1 MKLNQTTISHGRS
14 WVILPLFCDRKSQ
27 YKNRYQSWRQCL
39 NNKTDDDDNNNTSHY
54 AIILPNNH
62 YCIKKESYSCANNEG
77 IWGAG
82 HIVWLIMSSPVLAPV
97 TITVLPSRRFLLLH
111 TPVVNF
117 KYNFQPVDQN
127 FHSQQWI
134 YILASPILFLCFLC
148 YWSIILWVTGKSY
161 QFPSSVCSSLFPMT
175 CNNMWQIIM
184 LM

>member
-27 YKNRYQSWRQCL
+27 YKKRYQWWRQCL
-39 NNKTDDDDNNNTSHY
+39 NNKTDDDDNNTSHY
-54 AIILPNNH
+54 GIILPNP
-62 YCIKKESYSCANNEG
+62 CANNEG

-82 HIVWLIMSSPVLAPV
+82 HTAWLIMSSPVLAPV

-117 KYNFQPVDQN
+117 KNNFQPVDQN
-127 FHSQQWI
+127 FQSQQRI

-148 YWSIILWVTGKSY
+148 YCSIILWVTGKSY
-161 QFPSSVCSSLFPMT
+161 QFPSSVCSSLFLMT
-175 CNNMWQIIM
+175 CNNIWQITV